1 MRSFILNENEM
12 NEMAKRQ
19 PTPFL
24 MLSVDKVAENYAF
37 LRKHLPR
44 AGIYYAIK
52 ANPHPRA
59 LERLAAFGSHFD
71 VASPRSAHTST
82 SPRPARWKC
91 SMQPAST
98 ARA

>member
-24 MLSVDKVAENYAF
+24 MLSVDRVAENYAF

-52 ANPHPRA
+52 ANPHPRV
-59 LERLAAFGSHFD
+59 LDRKS
-71 VASPRSAHTST
+71 VV
-82 SPRPARWKC
+82 
-91 SMQPAST
+91 
-98 ARA
+98 